1 MNSHMV
7 RFDGLGTRKVDYID
21 VVDLFAVVGL
31 KRFE

>member
-1 MNSHMV
+1 MNSQLF
-7 RFDGLGTRKVDYID
+7 RFDGLVPGEVDYID

>member
-1 MNSHMV
+1 MNSQLF
-7 RFDGLGTRKVDYID
+7 RFDGLSPREAGYID

>member
-1 MNSHMV
+1 MNSHLF
-7 RFDGLGTRKVDYID
+7 RFDGLGTREMGYID